1 MLAQVVVSGGNGR
14 HARSHKARNPGPWR
28 FYVRRYG
35 VVHVIADAN
44 GSPIAS
50 SVPIGSGPLLAA
62 GPELLTALQ
71 RVAELVPVGSPA
83 HNVAVNA
90 LERFA
95 EQEGIT
101 LADWQPALALQPRP
115 QLRIVGVAT

>member
-1 MLAQVVVSGGNGR
+1 MDATHDR
-14 HARSHKARNPGPWR
+14 MKRRNLGPWR

-35 VVHVIADAN
+35 LVHVIADAN
-44 GSPIAS
+44 GEPMAS

-71 RVAELVPVGSPA
+71 RVAELAPAGSPA
-83 HNVAVNA
+83 HTVAVDA

-95 EQEGIT
+95 EREGLT
-101 LADWQPALALQPRP
+101 LADWQPVTAPAVRP
-115 QLRIVGVAT
+115 QLRIAGVAT

>member
-1 MLAQVVVSGGNGR
+1 MDATRDRL
-14 HARSHKARNPGPWR
+14 KARNPGPWR

-35 VVHVIADAN
+35 LVHVIVDAN

-71 RVAELVPVGSPA
+71 RVAELVPEGLPA
-83 HNVAVNA
+83 HNVAVDA

-95 EQEGIT
+95 EREGMT
-101 LADWQPALALQPRP
+101 LADWQPATTHQSRHPNQRLQGTPASGRP
-115 QLRIVGVAT
+115 